1 MHKAVPERKLY
12 EPGAC
17 ITRSF
22 AYCRNPAGDTLK
34 NQTIS
39 IRDIALIK
47 EKALYYFRN
56 ANFNFKTEPD
66 LNLAECYA
74 RATLEYLQ
82 KHYEVNAG
90 IKLTTEPAYGGSE
103 ME

>member
-1 MHKAVPERKLY
+1 MRKSVQKRRFY
-12 EPGAC
+12 EPRTA
-17 ITRSF
+17 ITRLPFSSWT
-22 AYCRNPAGDTLK
+22 AAGDTLK
-34 NQTIS
+34 TLN

-56 ANFNFKTEPD
+56 ENFTFKTEPD
-66 LNLAECYA
+66 LNLAECYT

-82 KHYEVNAG
+82 KHNNVDTAIT
-90 IKLTTEPAYGGSE
+90 IKTESPYGGSD